1 MAGRGAGGSR
11 AGGRFAPWPTAPFC
25 LTACR
30 LVAGSSPNIT
40 EPERRGDPGQ
50 REPEAREGEAVSGPD
65 YEEDE
70 EYEEALPV
78 HQYIVDDLIR
88 GESAS
93 RQGPGVRWAPQL
105 GGAGGSPVAG
115 TDFSLTSLSHK
126 AAALSW

>member
-1 MAGRGAGGSR
+1 MRWRAGRGGSR
-11 AGGRFAPWPTAPFC
+11 AGGRFAPLPTAPFC

-30 LVAGSSPNIT
+30 LVAGSSPNAT

-70 EYEEALPV
+70 EYEETLPV

-93 RQGPGVRWAPQL
+93 PP
-105 GGAGGSPVAG
+105 GAGAGCEVGSSARRG
-115 TDFSLTSLSHK
+115 RGLSGGGHRLLSDFCLS
-126 AAALSW
+126 